1 MLIIWLIALVYVV
14 MGYLFRFYI
23 ADTNLL
29 TVSFIVITALMLFF
43 ILYLKYTKF
52 LMIIYAGFLVRLGT
66 VLYDLQ
72 PKVPKLPHSGIDS
85 ENYYK
90 TAQYISEKMDLMNA
104 EMYGGIYTKF
114 LAVIFNMYGDDRLF
128 AQFLNVL
135 MTLSAIL
142 LVIHIFRMLDVP
154 PKVQIILVGVM
165 SFFPHS
171 ILFSSI
177 LVREAVI
184 TLMMALSLYFFVR
197 WYKKRE
203 WSSAI
208 FSVIIVLIG
217 ASFHTAVIGVI
228 VGYMFGFI
236 FYQHKQNAFRFT
248 LKSTIPFSLF
258 ALATT
263 YVLVFPESI
272 EALPIYDKIDQVQRG
287 NDSLFDAFT
296 DDIGGSAYL
305 SSLVVSNIYQAIAF
319 SPIKMLYFIGSPM
332 PWTIRNMNDVIAFLL
347 DGTFYLLALAVFI
360 KNFGLIKRRPIL
372 GVILLSIVVTWIIFG
387 IGISNAGTALRH
399 RFKIFYIIIVAL
411 GVIWSK
417 KEKEKKSPG
426 LPIKG
431 KQV

>member
-1 MLIIWLIALVYVV
+1 MLIIWLIALIYVV
-14 MGYLFRFYI
+14 MGYLFRLYI
-23 ADTNLL
+23 ADTTYL
-29 TVSFIVITALMLFF
+29 TVSFIVITALLLFF

-52 LMIIYAGFLVRLGT
+52 LMILYVGFLARLGT

-85 ENYYK
+85 ESYYK
-90 TAQYISEKMDLMNA
+90 TAQYISEKMALMNA

-154 PKVQIILVGVM
+154 PKIQVVMVGVM

-171 ILFSSI
+171 IIFSSI

-184 TLMMALSLYFFVR
+184 TLMMALSLYYFVR
-197 WYKKRE
+197 WYKGRE
-203 WSSAI
+203 WTSAI
-208 FSVIIVLIG
+208 LSVIIVLIG
-217 ASFHTAVIGVI
+217 ASFHTAVIGVV

-236 FYQHKQNAFRFT
+236 FYQHNQNAFRFT
-248 LKSTIPFSLF
+248 LKSMIPFSLF

-263 YVLVFPESI
+263 YVLIFPESI

-287 NDSLFDAFT
+287 NDSLLDAFT

-305 SSLVVSNIYQAIAF
+305 SGLVVNNIYQMVAF
-319 SPIKMLYFIGSPM
+319 SPIKVLYFIGSPM
-332 PWTIRNMNDVIAFLL
+332 PWTIRNPNDLIAFML
-347 DGTFYLLALAVFI
+347 DGVFYLFVLAVFI
-360 KNFGLIKRRPIL
+360 KNFGLIRRRPIL

-399 RFKIFYIIIVAL
+399 RFKIFYIIIVAV
-411 GVIWSK
+411 GVIWANR
-417 KEKEKKSPG
+417 EKEKKRPG
-426 LPIKG
+426 IPMKE